1 MNAAIILCERV
12 LADLA
17 EEHSSAW
24 VDRFH
29 EAARFERG
37 ALQTYAVRISLAC
50 LSGDAD
56 DTYIP
61 CERLTDATGKGDITF
76 GEALAGLAEEKW
88 GRDAGIAI
96 IRAVNR
102 LRGEQRLTGGF
113 DLPER
118 EGARS

>member
-1 MNAAIILCERV
+1 MSNSAAIILCERV

-17 EEHSSAW
+17 EEHGSAW

-29 EAARFERG
+29 EAARFERA

-61 CERLTDATGKGDITF
+61 CERWNYITF
-76 GEALAGLAEEKW
+76 GESLAQLAADKWGREAGLA
-88 GRDAGIAI
+88 I
-96 IRAVNR
+96 IDAVNGLR
-102 LRGEQRLTGGF
+102 LGARLSAGF
-113 DLPER
+113 GLPEPR
-118 EGARS
+118 AEPV